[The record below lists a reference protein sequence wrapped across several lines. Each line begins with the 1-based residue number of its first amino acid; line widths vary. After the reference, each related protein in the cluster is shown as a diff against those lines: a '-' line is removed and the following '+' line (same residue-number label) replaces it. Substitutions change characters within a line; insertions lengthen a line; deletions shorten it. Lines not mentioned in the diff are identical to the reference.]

1 MSIPLTPH
9 PSPLTPHLSPKQFL
23 FAADRDPSRKPNL
36 VKMQNNCLL
45 ECSTPVATS
54 TTQPLQPSVGDLHRR
69 MGREI
74 LRARRSQ
81 HLLWN
86 SAFCTVQG
94 SCCHGISTI
103 WLPQQDL
110 DNGNTI
116 WDAHAN
122 AGNLTRLHSQ
132 MKSYMKLMTV
142 ERGRWSSPEMRPIF
156 SYLIPTIQP

>member
-110 DNGNTI
+110 DNGNISRYAIEENGKSPGVTPTSAQI
-116 WDAHAN
+116 
-122 AGNLTRLHSQ
+122 GNWWLLRDRVTQS
-132 MKSYMKLMTV
+132 
-142 ERGRWSSPEMRPIF
+142 
-156 SYLIPTIQP
+156 